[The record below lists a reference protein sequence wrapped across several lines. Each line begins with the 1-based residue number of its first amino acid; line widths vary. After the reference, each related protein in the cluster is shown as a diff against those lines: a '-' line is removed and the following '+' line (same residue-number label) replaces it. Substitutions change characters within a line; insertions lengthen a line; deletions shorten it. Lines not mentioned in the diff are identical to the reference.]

1 MPLELS
7 AQIRSIRRL
16 RGDETID
23 DFAKELGVAPK
34 TLSNYELGKRLPDV
48 DFLAEFS
55 RITGA
60 DLHQL
65 INLRL
70 EAGGFSPLQAGVR
83 DSLGDYVVC
92 DSVDCAAH
100 ARRALLEAN
109 QVSQSWALAIME
121 MAARGEISPAG
132 VDRLIGFISDHLDAE
147 ND

>member
-70 EAGGFSPLQAGVR
+70 QAGGFEPLRPSVQDVR
-83 DSLGDYVVC
+83 ADYRVGDP
-92 DSVDCAAH
+92 VDCAAH
-100 ARRALLEAN
+100 ARQALL
-109 QVSQSWALAIME
+109 SSPDFPRPWCLAVME
-121 MAARGEISPAG
+121 LAARGEISPSG
-132 VDRLIGFISDHLDAE
+132 VDRLIAFIGEQLEGGA
-147 ND
+147 